1 MDTTDLSRRLAT
13 LEALT
18 KGPAWALTRSA
29 PWVIAVLQSTFTRTR
44 PSLTLEEF
52 HAELDLCLEQLRATD
67 PTIAG
72 ANTGRTVADE
82 WTRRKFVTR
91 RHHSG
96 HIVYELTEAA
106 SRVLAFLESLSSPRS
121 TLTGSRL
128 GTLLNDV
135 EKLAHET
142 NPDQTAR
149 LESLREEIQEREELI
164 RGITS
169 GELDGL
175 LDEDEA
181 VEATENILDLAASLP
196 ADYKKMRDSIEDLVG
211 KLRNQIIEESLTK
224 GATMAQV
231 LEQDRI
237 LRQSPEGRT
246 FRSFTAFLEDPQQ
259 QLRFRS
265 AIAEVLS
272 RQFAD
277 TLAAEDRETLKSLVS
292 ELRNQHAQ
300 IQRIYGKLSESLN
313 TYVQSDDFRH
323 SLRLRQALRQAEQAV
338 RGLPYERDKPGFAA
352 APELFGGVLE
362 SISMV
367 QLFDPDE
374 FEEPPR
380 LADPIDFA
388 EQDRTRAPRTPKA
401 KPALIRTALAGAQT
415 VGGAWSALPPQ
426 ERHINSIR
434 ALLSEALNSGAAFS
448 AAGQESVEFEQV
460 DGSLRAATVPLVTL
474 PGSAG
479 GSADDDG
486 GGASGGAGGDAGVPG
501 APTTSSTKR
510 RKRTKE
516 GQE

>member
-1 MDTTDLSRRLAT
+1 MDATDLTRRLGT
-13 LEALT
+13 LETLT

-44 PSLTLEEF
+44 PGVVLEEF
-52 HAELDLCLEQLRATD
+52 HAELDLALEQLRTAD
-67 PTIAG
+67 PTLG
-72 ANTGRTVADE
+72 GSNTGRTVADE
-82 WTRRKFVTR
+82 WTRRKFITR

-96 HIVYELTEAA
+96 RIIYELTEAA

-128 GTLLNDV
+128 GTLLGDV

-149 LESLREEIQEREELI
+149 LDSLREEIREREELI
-164 RGITS
+164 QGITS
-169 GELDGL
+169 GDLDGL

-181 VEATENILDLAASLP
+181 VEAAENILDLAAGLP
-196 ADYKKMRDSIEDLVG
+196 ADYKKMRDSIEELVG
-211 KLRNQIIEESLTK
+211 KLRNQIIEESLSK

-231 LEQDRI
+231 LEQDKV

-277 TLAAEDRETLKSLVS
+277 VLAADDRETLKNLVA
-292 ELRNQHAQ
+292 ELRTQHGQ

-323 SLRLRQALRQAEQAV
+323 SLRLRKALREAEQAIRV
-338 RGLPYERDKPGFAA
+338 LPYERDRPGFAA
-352 APELFGGVLE
+352 APELFGGVFE
-362 SISMV
+362 SVSMV

-388 EQDRTRAPRTPKA
+388 QDARARAPRTPKA
-401 KPALIRTALAGAQT
+401 KPALVRAALAGADT
-415 VGGAWSALPPQ
+415 VGGAWDALPPQ
-426 ERHINSIR
+426 ERHLNSIR
-434 ALLSEALNSGAAFS
+434 ALLAEALNSGAVF
-448 AAGQESVEFEQV
+448 AADGQERLEFEQV
-460 DGSLRAATVPLVTL
+460 DGSLRGATLPLVTL
-474 PGSAG
+474 PKPLSA
-479 GSADDDG
+479 
-486 GGASGGAGGDAGVPG
+486 
-501 APTTSSTKR
+501 
-510 RKRTKE
+510 
-516 GQE
+516 Q